1 MRSSERVLMVFILLG
16 LGACASQCP
25 LQKRTHKDARATC
38 PAMTERDLSEFAKAS
53 RASH

>member
-1 MRSSERVLMVFILLG
+1 MILSKRALMVLILLG

-25 LQKRTHKDARATC
+25 LQKRTHKDARAAC
-38 PAMTERDLSEFAKAS
+38 PAMAERDLSEIAKAS